1 MPDLKI
7 GVTFAIFIFS
17 GKMPR
22 FIDSLKIF
30 SSGFFMN
37 SYTNVIILTSK
48 PFWPGTLFLLSDL
61 NASSN
66 LSSLNTVSFNVVL
79 TVGRYDLKVRSH

>member
-7 GVTFAIFIFS
+7 SVTFAIFIFS
-17 GKMPR
+17 RKMPR

-30 SSGFFMN
+30 SSEVFMN
-37 SYTNVIILTSK
+37 SYTDVIIFTSK
-48 PFWPGTLFLLSDL
+48 PLWPRALFLLNYL

-66 LSSLNTVSFNVVL
+66 SFWLNTVSFNVIF
-79 TVGRYDLKVRSH
+79 TFGRYDLKVRLH